1 MFSLGLSQA
10 CYQMITQEQQN
21 MKIVSLWE
29 IIQIKKYTYKEK
41 KIVIVIK
48 NNVLKWNYPENIV

>member
-29 IIQIKKYTYKEK
+29 IIQIKKYTYKEI

>member
-48 NNVLKWNYPENIV
+48 NVLKWNYPENIV

>member
-41 KIVIVIK
+41 KNCNCNK
-48 NNVLKWNYPENIV
+48 K